1 MKSVSLNFL
10 MLMLFVFYQRQTMFP
25 ELRIYVIHKPGLDGL
40 LSLLEIAAGT
50 LYWNLNEGEAKDSN
64 DGD

>member
-1 MKSVSLNFL
+1 
-10 MLMLFVFYQRQTMFP
+10 MFP

-50 LYWNLNEGEAKDSN
+50 LYWNLNEGEAKKDSN